1 MEEQKRP
8 DRERSDQGD
17 ISALNEELLAPV
29 PQATDISAPPK
40 RNTKAALIARV
51 LEVAE
56 QNDLELTVSN
66 TQLRRMN
73 KTDLHK
79 LLGELVESGVKQRV
93 AHTVGAKDTDD
104 TSVGLATLR
113 MVHDTLAMATE
124 HGMNAVLPQWGY
136 EVDGFT
142 DSLNHPVTSKCVN
155 DALLEIAQDTDVL
168 QYVQSPYSR
177 LAIAWAG
184 AMAVS
189 VRQKKQIQPNKY
201 GRPTPPLGPR
211 PAHQTQTLRG
221 RPDRRAQAREE
232 LRADRSPG

>member
-1 MEEQKRP
+1 MEEQKLP
-8 DRERSDQGD
+8 ERDHN
-17 ISALNEELLAPV
+17 ISALNEELLAPEA
-29 PQATDISAPPK
+29 PPPGTTPPK
-40 RNTKAALIARV
+40 RNTKAALISRV
-51 LEVAE
+51 LEIAD

-93 AHTVGAKDTDD
+93 AHSVGAKDTDD

-124 HGMNAVLPQWGY
+124 HGMNAVLPRWGY
-136 EVDGFT
+136 EVNGFT
-142 DSLNHPVTSKCVN
+142 DSLSHPVTSKCVD

-189 VRQKKQIQPNKY
+189 VRQKKQSQFGKY
-201 GRPTPPLGPR
+201 GRSAPPLGPR
-211 PAHQTQTLRG
+211 PTHKTEAVRS